1 MHSRVWNCCSCWC
14 GIYFFPRWNFSQA
27 AAIIFIA
34 PIIFWACPQ
43 IFSRAGVFFF
53 FPCAEPY
60 CFPRQCWKMFPSLNP
75 SSALVFH
82 RFPICAWENF
92 FPCRGEFL
100 SPALRLF
107 FPPAPRQFFPPA
119 LRNFFLPPRYQFFSI
134 LVKNV
139 SPAPRRKFSSASV
152 EIFFQRYLWRT
163 LLHKVW
169 GHLSWVNILL
179 MFYKCFWHKVY
190 IIRFVHV
197 SKPVREF

>member
-1 MHSRVWNCCSCWC
+1 
-14 GIYFFPRWNFSQA
+14 
-27 AAIIFIA
+27 
-34 PIIFWACPQ
+34 
-43 IFSRAGVFFF
+43 
-53 FPCAEPY
+53 
-60 CFPRQCWKMFPSLNP
+60 MFPSLNP

-152 EIFFQRYLWRT
+152 EIFCHQIFSRVGVFFFPLRRAIFIPAPGLKNVSLAEPVVSSCLSQVPYLRVG
-163 LLHKVW
+163 KFFPMP
-169 GHLSWVNILL
+169 G
-179 MFYKCFWHKVY
+179 
-190 IIRFVHV
+190 
-197 SKPVREF
+197 